1 MNKNLIIVKIIK
13 KLKMITNIDFLS
25 PPITLFHLEKR
36 THTSK
41 VGAFLVIALI
51 IICSSYVLFLLVN
64 LIYHKQMTYIFHK
77 KFQYEA
83 GYYSFNPSSIFHFIQ
98 IFAPDN
104 GGYFDKFDTR
114 YLRAYTT
121 YVQSNLTYDNL
132 HLYDHWVF
140 DQCQSNIDDKDLDS
154 SLFSNIENFTNGV
167 CIKHFYNSK
176 ERKYYFFGEEGF
188 KWPYLEHGIA
198 QRNNIYLTTIV
209 QKCSN
214 NSVTNKIFGECPP
227 QKEIDDYISKYFGIY
242 LYFTD
247 TQVDP
252 TDYKKPIT
260 KYLQVV
266 STGIGNS
273 QTYVE
278 SYIHFSPVKI
288 LTKIGSILGESSE
301 INSFYFDFNRKGAAN
316 NAGQK
321 YFIITRYYHLMQNN
335 VQIYER
341 RYNNIFDLFSEI
353 GGIAQFIFYLF
364 YWINFVYNQFIINID
379 TNSMFFSIKEEKSK
393 NKRNNNYHINPMPN
407 KIKINGNDN
416 KIYNIQN
423 NILNLSKKE
432 MKKYRNSKFY
442 INPKNK
448 SDKSNDLI
456 IKKNSSNKVNKNI
469 VNFNY
474 TDTEQFKGRN
484 MNRERTITAYKINDD
499 NSREI
504 LNNLKIKKKLDYTP
518 SLNSFHKY
526 CILKIDNRSNNS
538 NSKLKYNKEIIIKPN
553 NSNSNINNKNLIDD
567 DEEDKKNDK
576 NDPKNIMNN
585 ISISKVSINNIDY
598 DNPSASH
605 KLKHISS
612 IIDFTKSLVFKKEK
626 TNCYYINLFRKHLLS
641 EEHLLKSHITTV
653 LIEKKYNID
662 NDEKTNFFECFEK
675 L

>member
-1 MNKNLIIVKIIK
+1 ML
-13 KLKMITNIDFLS
+13 TNIDFLS
-25 PPITLFHLEKR
+25 PPITLFHLERR

-51 IICSSYVLFLLVN
+51 IICLSYIIFLLVN

-77 KFQYEA
+77 KFEYEA
-83 GYYSFNPSSIFHFIQ
+83 GYYSFNSSSVFHFIQ
-98 IFAPDN
+98 IFTADN

-114 YLRAYTT
+114 YIRAYTT

-132 HLYDHWVF
+132 YLHDHWVF
-140 DQCQSNIDDKDLDS
+140 DQCQNNVDDKDLDS
-154 SLFSNIENFTNGV
+154 SLFSNVENFTNGV
-167 CIKHFYNSK
+167 CIKHFYNSQEK
-176 ERKYYFFGEEGF
+176 RYYYFGEEGF
-188 KWPYLEHGIA
+188 KWPHLEHGIA

-214 NSVTNKIFGECPP
+214 NSITNQIFGKCPP
-227 QKEIDDYISKYFGIY
+227 QKEIDDYLSKYFGIY

-252 TDYKKPIT
+252 TNFKNPTT
-260 KYLQVV
+260 KFLQVV

-278 SYIHFSPVKI
+278 SYIHFSPLKI
-288 LTKIGSILGESSE
+288 LTKIGSIFGESSE
-301 INSFYFDFNRKGAAN
+301 MNSFYFDFNRKGAAN

-321 YFIITRYYHLMQNN
+321 YFTITRYYHLMQNN

-364 YWINFVYNQFIINID
+364 YWINFVYNQFIINLD
-379 TNSMFFSIKEEKSK
+379 TNSMFFSIKEEKIK
-393 NKRNNNYHINPMPN
+393 DKRNTNFNINSISN
-407 KIKINGNDN
+407 KIKISGNDN

-432 MKKYRNSKFY
+432 MKKYRSSKFY
-442 INPKNK
+442 INPNQKGDKN
-448 SDKSNDLI
+448 NDTI
-456 IKKNSSNKVNKNI
+456 IKQNSSNHINKNAS
-469 VNFNY
+469 NFSEN
-474 TDTEQFKGRN
+474 EHFKGRN
-484 MNRERTITAYKINDD
+484 MKREKTITAYKINND
-499 NSREI
+499 NSQEI
-504 LNNLKIKKKLDYTP
+504 LYNFNMKKKLEFTP
-518 SLNSFHKY
+518 SLKS
-526 CILKIDNRSNNS
+526 
-538 NSKLKYNKEIIIKPN
+538 YNKHNIPRASNRANSSKIKFNNEIIIKPDN
-553 NSNSNINNKNLIDD
+553 NNFNINDKNLIDD
-567 DEEDKKNDK
+567 DEKRDNKKLKKNNRLD
-576 NDPKNIMNN
+576 IMTN

-598 DNPSASH
+598 DNPSASR
-605 KLKHISS
+605 KLKHMAS

-626 TNCYYINLFRKHLLS
+626 TDYHYINLFRKHLLS
-641 EEHLLKSHITTV
+641 EEHLLKSHITVV
-653 LIEKKYNID
+653 LMEKKYNID